1 MISKVLYKSKD
12 YSFAKKK
19 DWIYFSQVEGQGR
32 LAAASTGLDNEID
45 TLVVQGLQKSEILR
59 FNQCSFYVMISYF
72 ISLKIGKPSIKYI

>member
-32 LAAASTGLDNEID
+32 LGAASTGLDNESD
-45 TLVVQGLQKSEILR
+45 TLVAQVWQKSEILLY
-59 FNQCSFYVMISYF
+59 QCSFMSYDILIHF
-72 ISLKIGKPSIKYI
+72 FENW